1 MKKIVLISIFI
12 AMIVVIIVLIN
23 NNIASKEKE
32 AEQHSKENVQNIE
45 VVTEDTSYAEQEV
58 TTDEQ
63 ITTQET
69 TESVK
74 LEEQEKEKVTSSPIV
89 NDGSKNYVVETDFEY
104 WNKYLASTEAMPI
117 IKTDNIEAILTDLL
131 RGYNNC
137 IFCTNDFNEN
147 FKGYFSQVGYIKIT
161 NLDIKNKTAIASL
174 MSNGNNLKV
183 KIKFEIVDNL
193 INNLT
198 LTVE

>member
-69 TESVK
+69 TELVK

-104 WNKYLASTEAMPI
+104 WNKYLANTEAMPI
-117 IKTDNIEAILTDLL
+117 IKTDNIEAILT
-131 RGYNNC
+131 
-137 IFCTNDFNEN
+137 FDF
-147 FKGYFSQVGYIKIT
+147 I
-161 NLDIKNKTAIASL
+161 
-174 MSNGNNLKV
+174 LK
-183 KIKFEIVDNL
+183 
-193 INNLT
+193 
-198 LTVE
+198 